1 MLRGLPPPGPER
13 LSCPGLG
20 PWGISPVFWGES
32 LFWGKVPRLSLPVTR
47 EATPM
52 SLLLSA
58 SDGSPKTSGRTEG
71 DLSPAQQGGGGTGD
85 RTSTADPGSQ
95 REMLFLPR
103 SSTAGP
109 RHREEVSLLNRC
121 SQQSPLDFLP
131 HPSCAHR
138 RTSQSSCGWRGGVT
152 SAWRRLPQTRKHLHS
167 MM

>member
-1 MLRGLPPPGPER
+1 VDSHLRGPRG
-13 LSCPGLG
+13 CPVQG
-20 PWGISPVFWGES
+20 SAAGES
-32 LFWGKVPRLSLPVTR
+32 VQCFGGKVYFGEKSRICLCRSPG

-58 SDGSPKTSGRTEG
+58 SDGSLKTSGRTEG

-85 RTSTADPGSQ
+85 LTSTADPGSQ

-131 HPSCAHR
+131 HPSCAHP

-152 SAWRRLPQTRKHLHS
+152 SARRGLPQTRKHLHS